1 MNTKNLLLG
10 LLIVAVFAIGFA
22 IGRFGVPGNM
32 MSGPERPSA
41 ANSDVDATNQ
51 PSESDTAA
59 IITNM
64 SDAQKEML
72 SKLGIDASSI
82 TPEMIAC
89 AETSLGASRI
99 EEIKN
104 GSPISFAE
112 KVKLL
117 ACYN

>member
-1 MNTKNLLLG
+1 MNTKNILLG
-10 LLIVAVFAIGFA
+10 FLIIAVFAVGFA
-22 IGRFGVPGNM
+22 IGRFGVPGSVNNQF
-32 MSGPERPSA
+32 GQPSA
-41 ANSDVDATNQ
+41 VNSDVNPADQ

-72 SKLGIDASSI
+72 SKLGIDPSSI
-82 TPEMIAC
+82 TEEMITC

-104 GSPISFAE
+104 GSPITFAE

-117 ACYN
+117 ACYK